1 MTRRFPLRTEARA
14 LAAVQIVLAL
24 FHYTLG
30 FLCAVLFLGEEDVKV
45 TGSVPVLLT
54 LGYIIWSS
62 PFLTSAIV
70 MNIFSACFSAFGTII
85 LCIACLSYVAE
96 MEDYVWSQLAGGML
110 LQYLL
115 FSSVTELIVVSI
127 LLCWIVRALKQSE
140 PKKES
145 YTLSESSVSS

>member
-14 LAAVQIVLAL
+14 LGAVQIVLAL

-30 FLCAVLFLGEEDVKV
+30 FLCAVLFLGEEDVKT

-70 MNIFSACFSAFGTII
+70 MNIFSACFSTFGTII

-115 FSSVTELIVVSI
+115 FSSVTELIIVSI